1 MNTRV
6 ESGSKEFIALMAI
19 LMSVVSI
26 SIDAML
32 PALGTIGRELHTD
45 HPNQAQYIISSIFIG
60 MALGQ
65 LVCGP
70 LSDAL
75 GRKKIL
81 YGGLIL
87 YFAGSIIC
95 LLSENINTMLAGR
108 FIQGL
113 GVSGPYISCMSIIRD
128 KFSGRPMAKVMS
140 LVMMIFIMAPVVAP
154 ALGQGIILLLSW
166 QYIFVLYIVYA
177 LGVMLWIYLRLDET
191 LPVSQRIPFRISTLI
206 SGTKTVISNRQC
218 MTYTICMGC
227 MFGALIGDL
236 NSAQQIFQIQFG
248 VGEMFV
254 VYFGLQ
260 ALAFGVSSHIN
271 SKLVEKLGM
280 RHICGR
286 ALSIMAISSIV
297 FFGVH
302 FFFPIQ
308 FWMFFI
314 YGVVVLFCVGLLFG
328 NLNALAM
335 EPMGHIAGI
344 ASAIIGAISN
354 AIAIPLGTI
363 IGQMYDGTLM
373 PMVSGFSILSFSAL
387 LIMLFGDRK
396 LEGHIP

>member
-1 MNTRV
+1 MEQRIG
-6 ESGSKEFIALMAI
+6 SGSKEFIALMAV

-32 PALGTIGRELHTD
+32 PALATIGQALNTTD
-45 HPNQAQYIISSIFIG
+45 PNQPQYIISSIFIG
-60 MALGQ
+60 MAIGQ
-65 LVCGP
+65 LICGP

-87 YFAGSIIC
+87 YFLGSIIC
-95 LLSENINTMLAGR
+95 LLSSNIQTMLAGR

-128 KFSGRPMAKVMS
+128 KFSGRPMARVMS
-140 LVMMIFIMAPVVAP
+140 LVMMIFIMAPVIAP
-154 ALGQGIILLLSW
+154 ALGQGIIMILSW

-191 LPVSQRIPFRISTLI
+191 LPPAHRIPFRFATII
-206 SGTKTVISNRQC
+206 AGTKEVVSNRQT

-236 NSAQQIFQIQFG
+236 NSAQQIFQVQFG

-260 ALAFGVSSHIN
+260 AMAFGLSSHMN

-280 RHICGR
+280 RFLCGR
-286 ALSIMAISSIV
+286 ALALMAFASIIFLITHYIM
-297 FFGVH
+297 
-302 FFFPIQ
+302 PIQ
-308 FWMFFI
+308 FWMFFV
-314 YGVVVLFCVGLLFG
+314 YGVIVLFCVGLLFG
-328 NLNALAM
+328 NLNALAL

-344 ASAIIGAISN
+344 ASAIIGALSN
-354 AIAIPLGTI
+354 VVAIPLGTL
-363 IGQMYDGTLM
+363 IGQMYNGTLM
-373 PMVSGFSILSFSAL
+373 PMVTGFSILSFAAL
-387 LIMLFGDRK
+387 LIMLIGDRK